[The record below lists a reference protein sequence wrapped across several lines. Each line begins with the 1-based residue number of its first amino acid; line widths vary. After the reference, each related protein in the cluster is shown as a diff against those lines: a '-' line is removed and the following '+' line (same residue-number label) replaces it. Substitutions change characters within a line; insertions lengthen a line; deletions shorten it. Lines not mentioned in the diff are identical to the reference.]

1 MARLSI
7 QSKKEIITKAMID
20 TLVDDNKLD
29 FQTAFNKW
37 WMNTRNNGGLRL
49 TQAGFKVLS
58 SMDYDTYKFKIENL
72 MTSRNIT
79 LMDKNLQAPYYVH
92 KASTVNCDLIMFG
105 SEDATLLNLYG
116 GDFKSFIE
124 SRR

>member
-1 MARLSI
+1 MARLST

-20 TLVDDNKLD
+20 TFADKPDL
-29 FQTAFNKW
+29 QTAFNKW
-37 WMNTRNNGGLRL
+37 WMNTRTNGGLRL
-49 TQAGFKVLS
+49 TQTGFKVLS
-58 SMDYDTYKFKIENL
+58 SMDYDTYEFKVDNL
-72 MTSRNIT
+72 LTTRNIV
-79 LMDKNLQAPYYVH
+79 LMDKNLQAPYYLH
-92 KASTVNCDLIMFG
+92 KISTVKCNLIMFG